1 MPNRGS
7 GPGDVWF
14 VTGASS
20 GLGNAISKEALA
32 RGCRLVA
39 TGRDPAKLEGLV
51 REDPSSAVARR
62 LDVRDADQVRQVVD
76 EAVAHFG
83 RLDVVVNNA
92 SYAHIGA
99 VEELGDSD
107 WRALMDT
114 NLFGAVNV
122 TRAALPH
129 MRRQRSGC
137 LVQMSSLNGIE
148 GLPGGGSYAASKFAI
163 EGLSDSLADEV
174 AHLGIK
180 VLIVEPGPH
189 RTRFLNEGS
198 TKASEPIDDYADSAG
213 QTREQ
218 LGQLDGHQPGDPA
231 RAARAIAEAVSAA
244 NPPRRLPLGEMA
256 VEHIRA
262 KLTGQLEEL
271 DTWSKLSM
279 SSDFAH

>member
-1 MPNRGS
+1 
-7 GPGDVWF
+7 
-14 VTGASS
+14 
-20 GLGNAISKEALA
+20 
-32 RGCRLVA
+32 
-39 TGRDPAKLEGLV
+39 
-51 REDPSSAVARR
+51 VARR
-62 LDVRDADQVRQVVD
+62 LDVTDADLVRQAVD
-76 EAVAHFG
+76 DAVAHFG

-148 GLPGGGSYAASKFAI
+148 GLPGGASYVASKFAI

-198 TKASEPIDDYADSAG
+198 MKASEQIDDYADSVG

-218 LGQLDGHQPGDPA
+218 LRQLDGHQPGDPA

-244 NPPRRLPLGEMA
+244 NPPRRLPLGEIA
-256 VEHIRA
+256 LEHIRA
-262 KLTGQLEEL
+262 KLTVQLEEL
-271 DTWSKLSM
+271 DTWAKLSM
-279 SSDFAH
+279 SSDFAR